1 MLPASKGSRHLG
13 LRGRAHPNPI
23 RKAHATACK
32 RAGIE
37 DFRPHD
43 WRHHWAS
50 WAVMKGLRLPTI
62 QELGGWKTIVMVM
75 RYAAVSTEHK
85 KEAMKLME

>member
-1 MLPASKGSRHLG
+1 
-13 LRGRAHPNPI
+13 
-23 RKAHATACK
+23 
-32 RAGIE
+32 
-37 DFRPHD
+37 
-43 WRHHWAS
+43 
-50 WAVMKGLRLPTI
+50 MKGLRLPTI